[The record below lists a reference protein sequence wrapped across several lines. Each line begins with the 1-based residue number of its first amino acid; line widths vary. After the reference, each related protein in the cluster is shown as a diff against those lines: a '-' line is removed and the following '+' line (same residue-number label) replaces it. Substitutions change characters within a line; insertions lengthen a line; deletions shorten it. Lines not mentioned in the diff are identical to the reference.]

1 MQPTEIA
8 ARPLTRDRVS
18 FSALEDIEAQGKQM
32 SESTQAPRKETVAQ
46 RVERIKREKA
56 SWSIM
61 EDIRRYAKEG
71 FASIS
76 AEDLTVRFRAWGL
89 YTQGDGHGTRGEEQP
104 FFMMRV
110 RTPNGFLT
118 SAMVRT
124 IADISDRYARGS
136 IDITNRQN
144 FQLHWLR
151 IEDVPTVWDEL
162 ARVGWTSMGACGD
175 NTRTVTGCPL
185 AGLEHDEL
193 IDASSIVLNVDRFL
207 NGNADFANLPRK
219 FKITISGCA
228 HWCSYPEI
236 NDIGATAVRA
246 PDGRVGFHVRVGG
259 GLSTRPHLAILLPAF
274 VLPTQLPAVVN
285 AVAGIFRDSDELRVN
300 RAKARMKYLFI
311 NHGWTAESFL
321 AEVER
326 RIGFTLGPAV
336 EETPPEGSYRD
347 HVGVHPQKQPGMHYA
362 GFSVVSG
369 RISTDQLRQLAH
381 LANRYADGVLRLTVM
396 QNVVIPNVP
405 SANLNALV
413 AEAATLGVPLSGSP
427 FQRGTLSCTGS
438 EYCKL
443 AITETKLFSIRLAKE
458 LEERLPGF
466 TQSMKLNVSG
476 CPNSCGQHWIAD
488 VGLQGI
494 LLKHGDAQVE
504 GFDFF
509 IGGGL
514 GRASGVAHRV
524 GYRAAADDVP
534 DALERLYRAYED
546 GRETGETVRGW
557 SARVGDDPITAALA
571 GRTAERAVAVV

>member
-1 MQPTEIA
+1 MTDGTE
-8 ARPLTRDRVS
+8 
-18 FSALEDIEAQGKQM
+18 
-32 SESTQAPRKETVAQ
+32 APRKETPTQ

-61 EDIRRYAKEG
+61 DDIRRYAKDG
-71 FASIS
+71 FAAIP
-76 AEDLTVRFRAWGL
+76 ADDLAVRFRAWGL

-104 FFMMRV
+104 YFMMRV
-110 RTPNGFLT
+110 RTPNGLLT
-118 SAMVRT
+118 SDMVRT
-124 IADISDRYARGS
+124 IADLSDRYARSS

-185 AGLEHDEL
+185 AGLEHDQL
-193 IDASSIVLNVDRFL
+193 IDASAIALEVDHFL
-207 NGNADFANLPRK
+207 NGNPDYSNFPRK
-219 FKITISGCA
+219 FKITITGCA
-228 HWCSYPEI
+228 HWCTYPEI
-236 NDIGATAVRA
+236 NDIGATAIRRT
-246 PDGRVGFHVRVGG
+246 DGVVGFHVRVGG
-259 GLSTRPHLAILLPAF
+259 GLSTKPHLAVLMPAF
-274 VLPTQLPAVVN
+274 VLQQQLPEVIN
-285 AVAGIFRDSDELRVN
+285 AIAGIFRDSDELRIN

-311 NHGWTAESFL
+311 THGWTAESFL

-326 RIGFTLGPAV
+326 RIGYSLAPAL

-347 HVGVHPQKQPGMHYA
+347 HVGVHRQRQAEMHYA

-369 RISTDQLRQLAH
+369 RISPAQLRAI
-381 LANRYADGVLRLTVM
+381 ANLSAKYATGMLRLTAM
-396 QNVVIPNVP
+396 QNVVVPNIPSEHVE
-405 SANLNALV
+405 AFV
-413 AEAATLGVPLSGSP
+413 AESAELGVPLAGSP

-443 AITETKLFSIRLAKE
+443 ALTETKRFSIRLAQD

-494 LLKHGDAQVE
+494 LMKEGDAQVE

-509 IGGGL
+509 VGGGL

-524 GYRAAADDVP
+524 GYRAKADDVP
-534 DALERLYRAYED
+534 DALERLFLAYE
-546 GRETGETVRGW
+546 GGHERGESVRTW
-557 SARVGDDPITAALA
+557 SNRVGDAVIATVLA
-571 GRTAERAVAVV
+571 NEIVT

>member
-1 MQPTEIA
+1 MTE
-8 ARPLTRDRVS
+8 L
-18 FSALEDIEAQGKQM
+18 Q
-32 SESTQAPRKETVAQ
+32 ESPRKETAAQ

-61 EDIRRYAKEG
+61 DDIRRYAREG
-71 FASIS
+71 FASIP
-76 AEDLTVRFRAWGL
+76 ADDLGVRFRAWGL

-104 FFMMRV
+104 YFMMRV
-110 RTPNGFLT
+110 RTPNGLLT
-118 SAMVRT
+118 SGMVRT
-124 IADISDRYARGS
+124 IADLSDRYARSS

-185 AGLEHDEL
+185 AGVEHDEL
-193 IDASSIVLNVDRFL
+193 IDASGIALEVDRFL
-207 NGNADFANLPRK
+207 NGNPEYANFPRK
-219 FKITISGCA
+219 FKITITGCA
-228 HWCSYPEI
+228 HWCTYPEI
-236 NDIGATAVRA
+236 NDIGATAVRRA
-246 PDGRVGFHVRVGG
+246 DGEIGFHLRVGG
-259 GLSTRPHLAILLPAF
+259 GLSTRPHLAVMLPAF
-274 VLPTQLPAVVN
+274 VLPNQLPRVSE
-285 AVAGIFRDSDELRVN
+285 AVASIFRDSEELRVN

-311 NHGWTAESFL
+311 HHGWTAASFL

-326 RIGFTLGPAV
+326 RIGYTLAPAA

-347 HVGVHPQKQPGMHYA
+347 HVGVHRQKQDGLHYA

-369 RISTDQLRQLAH
+369 RISPEQLRSIAALADSH
-381 LANRYADGVLRLTVM
+381 ADGSLRLTAM
-396 QNVVIPNVP
+396 QNVLVTNIP
-405 SANLNALV
+405 SRNLDAFV
-413 AEAATLGVPLSGSP
+413 SQAGTLGVPLAGSP

-443 AITETKLFSIRLAKE
+443 AITETKLFSIRLAQE

-488 VGLQGI
+488 IGLQGI
-494 LLKHGDAQVE
+494 LMKDGEAQVE
-504 GFDFF
+504 GYDFF

-514 GRASGVAHRV
+514 GRASAVAHRV
-524 GYRAAADDVP
+524 GYRARADEVA
-534 DALERLYRAYED
+534 DALERLFLAYTE
-546 GRETGETVRGW
+546 GREQGETVRKW
-557 SARVGDDPITAALA
+557 SARVGDPIVVSALEESSKLPA
-571 GRTAERAVAVV
+571 GAQPLACH

>member
-1 MQPTEIA
+1 MTETMNAPGAETPT
-8 ARPLTRDRVS
+8 
-18 FSALEDIEAQGKQM
+18 
-32 SESTQAPRKETVAQ
+32 Q

-61 EDIRRYAKEG
+61 DDIRRYAREG
-71 FASIS
+71 FASIPLD
-76 AEDLTVRFRAWGL
+76 DLGVRFRAWGL

-110 RTPNGFLT
+110 RTPNGLLT
-118 SAMVRT
+118 SEMVRT
-124 IADISDRYARGS
+124 IANISDRYARSS

-185 AGLEHDEL
+185 AGIEHDEL
-193 IDASSIVLNVDRFL
+193 IDASAIALEVDGFL
-207 NGNADFANLPRK
+207 NGNPEYANFPRK
-219 FKITISGCA
+219 FKITITGCA
-228 HWCSYPEI
+228 HWCTYPEI
-236 NDIGATAVRA
+236 NDIGATAVRSA
-246 PDGRVGFHVRVGG
+246 NGRIGFHVRVGG
-259 GLSTRPHLAILLPAF
+259 GLSTRPHLAVLLPAF
-274 VLPTQLPAVVN
+274 VLPAQLPAVIN
-285 AVAGIFRDSDELRVN
+285 AVAGIFRDSDELRLN
-300 RAKARMKYLFI
+300 RSKARMKYLFI
-311 NHGWTAESFL
+311 THGWTAESFL
-321 AEVER
+321 TEVER
-326 RIGFTLGPAV
+326 RIGFSLAPAA

-347 HVGVHPQKQPGMHYA
+347 HVGVHPQQQSGLHYA

-369 RISTDQLRQLAH
+369 RITPEELRRVAH
-381 LANRYADGVLRLTVM
+381 LAETYADGLLRLTVM
-396 QNVVIPNVP
+396 QNVLVPNIP
-405 SANLNALV
+405 SDNLEAFMT
-413 AEAATLGVPLSGSP
+413 EAAEMGLPLTGSP

-443 AITETKLFSIRLAKE
+443 AITETKLFSIRLAQE

-494 LLKHGDAQVE
+494 LLKQGDKQVE

-509 IGGGL
+509 VGGGL

-524 GYRAAADDVP
+524 GYRATADDVP

-546 GRETGETVRGW
+546 GHTHGETVRNW
-557 SARVGDDPITAALA
+557 SNRVGDEVLARALTHGGEA
-571 GRTAERAVAVV
+571 RTS